1 MFVWPKYLRG
11 DAIVSFR
18 QREKTCEATLWE
30 TSGTA
35 RGSQMLEIGA
45 QNFFDIPS
53 CADEYSISGGWITL
67 ATDGTATGEA
77 PPWLADHSL
86 RGKFAMW
93 DTQLWCLHPEKL
105 TWISKVSPFFQRKI
119 FFQTNLYFLG
129 IQKKMF
135 TVLKIWFRIS
145 SPLLD
150 GEFGHSL
157 VWGLVLS
164 GLPASHRHVSLTA
177 EACGV
182 EPEESQILKR
192 GRCWEMCINPPV
204 CDMY

>member
-1 MFVWPKYLRG
+1 MSWLGLHLQRFWNGISVFFLWHHPLGRICCFLLANQVSQGSMFVWPKYLRG

-18 QREKTCEATLWE
+18 QSEKTCEATLWE

-67 ATDGTATGEA
+67 ATDGTAKGEA

-93 DTQLWCLHPEKL
+93 DTQLWFLHPEKL
-105 TWISKVSPFFQRKI
+105 TWNPKVSPFFQRKI
-119 FFQTNLYFLG
+119 FFQTKLYFLG
-129 IQKKMF
+129 IQE
-135 TVLKIWFRIS
+135 IS
-145 SPLLD
+145 
-150 GEFGHSL
+150 
-157 VWGLVLS
+157 
-164 GLPASHRHVSLTA
+164 
-177 EACGV
+177 C
-182 EPEESQILKR
+182 
-192 GRCWEMCINPPV
+192 
-204 CDMY
+204 